1 MKLFITGDFCP
12 INRADV
18 SVGTTKELLSDGLK
32 MVVQEADIVITNL
45 ECPLTINET
54 PIFKTGPTLRADPR
68 NVSLLTKNKFNL
80 VTLANNHI
88 MDYGSE
94 GLKETLLHLKNNKID
109 YVGAGKSS
117 DEIGIIYKTRGDLTI
132 ALINVCEN
140 EWSTQEIAGYKAYG
154 LSEIDMF
161 YLIHKAKTQA
171 DKVIVIHHG
180 GHEMYNLPSPRL
192 KTTFRFFVD
201 CGADA
206 IINHHTHCVGGF
218 EVYRNAPIFYSLG
231 NFVFDKT
238 HQRNSIWNYGMAV
251 TLNCTKE
258 KITFERHYFEQFNEE
273 PLVKEIKEQSLP
285 YNLAEINKTIEND
298 KLLNE
303 AFERF
308 VYKKMNLYS
317 SYLEPIKS
325 RYILALINRKIIP
338 SFWNK
343 KKRRTFQNLINCESH
358 RDILFRILYEENKNH
373 KL

>member
-18 SVGTTKELLSDGLK
+18 SDGTTKELLSDGLR
-32 MVVQEADIVITNL
+32 MLVQEADIAITNL
-45 ECPLTINET
+45 ECPLTNHKT
-54 PIFKTGPTLRADPR
+54 PIYKTGPALRADPK

-94 GLKETLLHLKNNKID
+94 GLKETILHLQNNKID

-117 DEIGIIYKTRGDLTI
+117 DEVGILYITRGESTI
-132 ALINVCEN
+132 AIINVCEN
-140 EWSTQEIAGYKAYG
+140 EWSTQERAGYKAYG
-154 LSEIDMF
+154 FSEIDMF
-161 YLIHKAKTQA
+161 YLIHNAKAQA

-192 KTTFRFFVD
+192 KSTFRFLVD
-201 CGADA
+201 CGANA
-206 IINHHTHCVGGF
+206 IINHHPHCVGGF
-218 EVYRNAPIFYSLG
+218 EVYHNAPIFYSLG

-258 KITFERHYFEQFNEE
+258 KITFERHYFEQFNKES
-273 PLVKEIKEQSLP
+273 LVKEREEQFLP
-285 YNLAEINKTIEND
+285 YNLAEINKIIEND

-303 AFERF
+303 AFEKF
-308 VYKKMNLYS
+308 VHKKRKLYS
-317 SYLEPIKS
+317 SYIEPIKS

-358 RDILFRILYEENKNH
+358 RDILSRILHKETKNH
-373 KL
+373 